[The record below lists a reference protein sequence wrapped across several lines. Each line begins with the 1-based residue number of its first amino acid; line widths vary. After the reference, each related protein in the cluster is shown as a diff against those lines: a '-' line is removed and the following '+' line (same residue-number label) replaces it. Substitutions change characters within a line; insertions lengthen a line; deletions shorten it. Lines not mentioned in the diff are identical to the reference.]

1 VSVIT
6 ALRIAVRSHLRSPA
20 MALALIL
27 TIGVGAGGG
36 VAVLAF
42 IGGVRS
48 LPMDGATPETALAFG
63 RTAMLL
69 GWAAGLVLV
78 MTCASVAGL
87 LLARATGRLRDT
99 AVRIAIG
106 ADRRTVATL
115 HAAEVS
121 VVLLAG
127 VIVACVA
134 AWWTASLLPLLFF
147 AEDAEQLALRPNLQ
161 WLAWAGFGALAAL
174 AASASVPVFAS
185 NQRDP
190 SIVLRREGPGLS
202 PKILRLRTRLVTAQA
217 AACALFVA
225 LAGVLR
231 SDVDRS
237 LRSGRGAA
245 LADLTVIRVVANPV
259 MAAVSQEGGQ
269 LRVSSLDGE
278 ALGREYLSAVDARLQ
293 QVVDRG
299 RLAWVS
305 AVPGARAESSFFAV
319 ERPAPRTRRIELDAI
334 VVDARSMSIEQ
345 LSPIRGRRFGRR
357 DGPGTCRVGLL
368 SESASVRY
376 FDGNGVGASLE
387 AGDGRLVQVVGV
399 LRDTVATSHRPA
411 IYLHP
416 DQASV
421 AESGPAV
428 VFHTIPLAA
437 PGALT
442 AALVGVSD
450 TYFDMMA
457 DPVVAGRAFQ
467 PSDTASSCGVAA
479 ISEAAARDA
488 FSGSALGGALI
499 DANGDRLEIVS
510 VVGDAD
516 LGPFQRA
523 GAPRVLRP
531 ATQFYT
537 PAGAFV
543 AETRWLGSRG
553 RIEAAVRSV
562 PGGAPVG
569 RARSL
574 RDYLLMT
581 SLAPERIASL
591 LMSACAA
598 LALLLS
604 VAGIHG
610 AMSDYVSRR
619 RRELAVRLAMGA
631 RHTHLVKE
639 VVGQGVKLALRGT
652 LIGVALA
659 SLAIP
664 ILGTHIGPSIL
675 PSATSVV
682 AAILAMGLLVAI
694 ACAVPAWRAVAI
706 DPKTLLQS
714 E

>member
-1 VSVIT
+1 MTVIT
-6 ALRIAVRSHLRSPA
+6 ALRIAVRSHVRSPA

-42 IGGVRS
+42 IGGLSV
-48 LPMDGATPETALAFG
+48 LPTDGASAETLLAFR

-69 GWAAGLVLV
+69 GWAAVMVLV
-78 MTCASVAGL
+78 MTCASVTGL
-87 LLARATGRLRDT
+87 LLARATGRIRDT

-115 HAAEVS
+115 QAAEAL
-121 VVLLAG
+121 VVLIAG
-127 VIVACVA
+127 VAVACVA
-134 AWWTASLLPLLFF
+134 ALWTASILPALFF
-147 AEDAEQLALRPNLQ
+147 VEDAEQLALRPNLT
-161 WLAWAGFGALAAL
+161 WLFWAAGGALVAL
-174 AASASVPVFAS
+174 AASALLPVFAS

-190 SIVLRREGPGLS
+190 SLVLRREGPGLS
-202 PKILRLRTRLVTAQA
+202 PKMLRLRTRLVTAQA

-225 LAGVLR
+225 LAGVVR

-245 LADLTVIRVVANPV
+245 LADLTVVRVAANPAV
-259 MAAVSQEGGQ
+259 AAVSQDAGQ
-269 LRVSSLDGE
+269 LRVSNLDGE
-278 ALGREYLSAVDARLQ
+278 ALGREYLAGVDAELQ
-293 QVVDRG
+293 RVVDRG
-299 RLAWVS
+299 RVAWMS
-305 AVPGARAESSFFAV
+305 AVPGARAEVSFFAV
-319 ERPAPRTRRIELDAI
+319 EPPAPRTRLIALDAS
-334 VVDARSMSIEQ
+334 VLDPKRMPAE
-345 LSPIRGRRFGRR
+345 LLTPLRGRRFGRF
-357 DGPGTCRVGLL
+357 DGAGTCRVGLL
-368 SESASVRY
+368 SESAAVRH
-376 FDGNGVGASLE
+376 FGGDGLGASLE

-399 LRDTVATSHRPA
+399 LRDTPETTGRPTL
-411 IYLHP
+411 YLHP
-416 DQASV
+416 DQAAATEAGASL
-421 AESGPAV
+421 P
-428 VFHTIPLAA
+428 FHAIPLVA
-437 PGALT
+437 PGAVT
-442 AALVGVSD
+442 AAVVGVSD

-457 DPVVAGRAFQ
+457 DPPTAGRAFQ
-467 PSDTASSCGVAA
+467 PSDTASSCGVTV
-479 ISEAAARDA
+479 ISEAAARAA
-488 FSGSALGGALI
+488 FAGNALGGALI
-499 DANGDRLEIVS
+499 DANGARLEVIG
-510 VVGDAD
+510 VVADAD

-531 ATQFYT
+531 ATQFYS

-543 AETRWLGSRG
+543 VETRWLGSRG
-553 RIEAAVRSV
+553 RIESAVRSV
-562 PGGAPVG
+562 AGGAPMG
-569 RARSL
+569 RARTL
-574 RDYLLMT
+574 RDYLLLT

-591 LMSACAA
+591 LMSACAVLA
-598 LALLLS
+598 LALS

-631 RHTHLVKE
+631 RHTHLVQE

-652 LIGVALA
+652 VIGIALA

-664 ILGTHIGPSIL
+664 ILGTQIGPSIL

-682 AAILAMGLLVAI
+682 AAVLAMGLLVAI

>member
-1 VSVIT
+1 MTVIT
-6 ALRIAVRSHLRSPA
+6 ALRIAVRSHVRSPG

-27 TIGVGAGGG
+27 TIGVGAGGA

-42 IGGVRS
+42 VGGLGA
-48 LPMDGATPETALAFG
+48 LPTEGASPETILAFS
-63 RTAMLL
+63 RTGTLL

-78 MTCASVAGL
+78 MTCGSVTGL
-87 LLARATGRLRDT
+87 LLARATGRIRDT
-99 AVRIAIG
+99 AVRVAIG

-121 VVLLAG
+121 VVLVAGVALACLAG
-127 VIVACVA
+127 
-134 AWWTASLLPLLFF
+134 WWTASILPALFF
-147 AEDAEQLALRPNLQ
+147 VEDAEQLALRPNLT
-161 WLAWAGFGALAAL
+161 WLVWAGGGALVAL
-174 AASASVPVFAS
+174 AASALLPIVAS

-190 SIVLRREGPGLS
+190 SVVLRREGPGLS
-202 PKILRLRTRLVTAQA
+202 PKMLRLRTRLVTAQA

-225 LAGVLR
+225 LAGVIR

-245 LADLTVIRVVANPV
+245 VADLTVVRVAADPV
-259 MAAVSQEGGQ
+259 RASVSQTSGE
-269 LRVSSLDGE
+269 LRLAGSDRETV
-278 ALGREYLSAVDARLQ
+278 GRQYFAAVDAELQ
-293 QVVDRG
+293 RVVDRG
-299 RLAWVS
+299 RLAWMTV
-305 AVPGARAESSFFAV
+305 VPGARAESSFFAV
-319 ERPAPRTRRIELDAI
+319 ERPAPRTRLIELDAN
-334 VVDARSMSIEQ
+334 VLDPRTMPIELFTPLQ
-345 LSPIRGRRFGRR
+345 GRRFGRL
-357 DGPGTCRVGLL
+357 DGAGTCRVALL
-368 SESASVRY
+368 SASAAARY
-376 FDGNGVGASLE
+376 FGGNAVGASLE
-387 AGDGRLVQVVGV
+387 AGDGRLVQIVGV
-399 LRDTVATSHRPA
+399 LSDTPATTGRPT

-416 DQASV
+416 DQA
-421 AESGPAV
+421 ADADAGTALP
-428 VFHTIPLAA
+428 FHAIPLDA

-457 DPVVAGRAFQ
+457 DPPVAGRAFQ
-467 PSDTASSCGVAA
+467 PADTASTCGVAV
-479 ISEAAARDA
+479 ISEAAARGA
-488 FSGSALGGALI
+488 FNGNALGGALV
-499 DANGDRLEIVS
+499 DANGARLEIIGVI
-510 VVGDAD
+510 GDAE

-531 ATQFYT
+531 SAQFYAPT
-537 PAGAFV
+537 GAFV
-543 AETRWLGSRG
+543 AETRWMGSRR

-562 PGGAPVG
+562 SGGTTTGGA
-569 RARSL
+569 RTL

-581 SLAPERIASL
+581 ALAPERIASL
-591 LMSACAA
+591 LMSACAV

-631 RHTHLVKE
+631 RHTHLVRE

-652 LIGVALA
+652 VIGIALA

-664 ILGTHIGPSIL
+664 ILGTQIGPSIL
-675 PSATSVV
+675 PSAASVV
-682 AAILAMGLLVAI
+682 AAVLAMGLLVAI

>member
-1 VSVIT
+1 
-6 ALRIAVRSHLRSPA
+6 

-42 IGGVRS
+42 VGGLGA
-48 LPMDGATPETALAFG
+48 LPTEGASPETLLAFS
-63 RTAMLL
+63 RTATLL
-69 GWAAGLVLV
+69 AWAAGLVLV
-78 MTCASVAGL
+78 MTCASVTGL
-87 LLARATGRLRDT
+87 LLARATGRIRDT

-115 HAAEVS
+115 QAAEVS
-121 VVLLAG
+121 VVLVAG
-127 VIVACVA
+127 VALACAA
-134 AWWTASLLPLLFF
+134 AWWTASILPALFF
-147 AEDAEQLALRPNLQ
+147 VEDAQQLALRPNLL
-161 WLAWAGFGALAAL
+161 WLVWAGGGVLVALS
-174 AASASVPVFAS
+174 ASALLPIVAS

-190 SIVLRREGPGLS
+190 FIVLRREGPGLS
-202 PKILRLRTRLVTAQA
+202 PKVLRLRTRLVTAQA

-225 LAGVLR
+225 LAGVIR

-245 LADLTVIRVVANPV
+245 LADLTVIRVAANPAV
-259 MAAVSQEGGQ
+259 AAVTQDAGQ
-269 LRVSSLDGE
+269 LRVSNLDGE
-278 ALGREYLSAVDARLQ
+278 ALGRQYFSAVDAELQ
-293 QVVDRG
+293 RVVDRG
-299 RLAWVS
+299 RLAWMT

-319 ERPAPRTRRIELDAI
+319 ERPAPRTRLIELDAS
-334 VVDARSMSIEQ
+334 VLDPKRMPAELFTPV
-345 LSPIRGRRFGRR
+345 RGRRFGRD
-357 DGPGTCRVGLL
+357 DGAGPCRVGLL
-368 SESASVRY
+368 SESAAARY
-376 FDGNGVGASLE
+376 FGGDGLGASLE
-387 AGDGRLVQVVGV
+387 AGDGRLIQVVGV
-399 LRDTVATSHRPA
+399 LRDTPATTARPT

-416 DQASV
+416 DQAVV
-421 AESGPAV
+421 ADAGKALP
-428 VFHTIPLAA
+428 FHTIALAT
-437 PGALT
+437 PGALR
-442 AALVGVSD
+442 AAVVGVSD
-450 TYFDMMA
+450 AYFDVMA
-457 DPVVAGRAFQ
+457 DPPTAGRAFQ
-467 PSDTASSCGVAA
+467 PADTASTCGVAV
-479 ISEAAARDA
+479 ISEAAAREA
-488 FSGSALGGALI
+488 FNGNALGGALI
-499 DANGDRLEIVS
+499 DANGARLEVVG

-531 ATQFYT
+531 ATQFYA
-537 PAGAFV
+537 PVGAFV

-553 RIEAAVRSV
+553 RIEAAVRSAA
-562 PGGAPVG
+562 GGAPMG
-569 RARSL
+569 RARTL

-591 LMSACAA
+591 LMSACAV

-631 RHTHLVKE
+631 RHTHLVQE

-652 LIGVALA
+652 LIGIALA

-664 ILGTHIGPSIL
+664 ILGTQIGPSIL

-682 AAILAMGLLVAI
+682 AAVLAMGLLVAI